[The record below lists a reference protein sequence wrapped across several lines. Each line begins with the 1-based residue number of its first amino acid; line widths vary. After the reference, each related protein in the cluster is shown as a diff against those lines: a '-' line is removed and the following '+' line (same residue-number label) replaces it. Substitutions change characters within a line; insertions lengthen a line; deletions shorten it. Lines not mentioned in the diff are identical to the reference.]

1 MQKQTSLNPIKQ
13 MKKILG
19 ITFLAALIGG
29 AAAIGGYKIFE
40 NNQTGSTITEKQQ
53 LYFANNPLK
62 VSSAGEAN
70 FVQAAAA
77 VSPGVVHIK
86 TTYAASNKGD
96 DGSQMDIFRDFFGGG
111 GRGMPSAPRAASGS
125 GVIISADGYIITNN
139 HVVENAE
146 KVEVVL
152 TDRRKV
158 QATIIGRDPNT
169 DLALIKVNATGLP
182 VVKMGNS
189 DQVQVG
195 EWVLAV
201 GFPLDL
207 QTTVTAGI
215 VSAKARSIGIIGREQ
230 QGNQITEEEYREYQR
245 TGKRPKPAANTSI
258 EAFIQTD
265 AAINPGNSGG
275 ALVNANGELVG
286 INSAIA
292 SQSGYNQGYGFAIP
306 INLARKVVDDFMKY
320 GSVKRGYIGVS
331 FVPLSADNP
340 KEVKTTEIT
349 GLYVSD
355 VVAGGGAAAAG
366 LKAGDVIKK
375 VDGVT
380 IFDSPDLQEKIGRLN
395 PGDKVK
401 LTILRDGV
409 LKDYSVKLK
418 GEASVGIVSANNTKG
433 ATIQKLGAT
442 FAPVSP
448 AQKAKYGLSN
458 GVVVTGITEGKAFD
472 NYGIPKGLIITKV
485 NGISVSTVADVEKA
499 LPQTKNNMISI
510 SGLDGEGTFNYNFP
524 DK

>member
-1 MQKQTSLNPIKQ
+1 

-19 ITFLAALIGG
+19 ITVLAAFIGG
-29 AAAIGGYKIFE
+29 AAAIGGYKLFE
-40 NNQTGSTITEKQQ
+40 RNQTGNTISEKQN

-62 VSSAGEAN
+62 VTSAGSTD

-77 VSPGVVHIK
+77 VAPGVVHIK
-86 TTYAASNKGD
+86 TTYSASGKSQ
-96 DGSQMDIFRDFFGGG
+96 GSSSPFDMMEDFFGGG
-111 GRGMPSAPRAASGS
+111 GRQMQRQPRAASGS
-125 GVIISADGYIITNN
+125 GVIISQDGYIVTNN

-158 QATIIGRDPNT
+158 EAKVIGRDPNT

-189 DQVQVG
+189 DNVQVG

-207 QTTVTAGI
+207 NTTVTAGI
-215 VSAKARSIGIIGREQ
+215 VSAKNRSIGIIGREQ
-230 QGNQITEEEYREYQR
+230 QGNEITEEEYREYQR
-245 TGKRPKPAANTSI
+245 TGKRPERPANTSI
-258 EAFIQTD
+258 ESFIQTD

-306 INLARKVVDDFMKY
+306 VNLARKIVDDFMKY

-331 FVPLSADNP
+331 FVPLSGDEKPADI
-340 KEVKTTEIT
+340 KTNEIS
-349 GLYVSD
+349 GLYVND
-355 VVAGGGAAAAG
+355 VVAKGGAEAAG
-366 LKAGDVIKK
+366 LKSGDVIKK
-375 VDGVT
+375 VDGVV
-380 IFDSPDLQEKIGRLN
+380 INDSPDLQERVGRLN

-401 LTILRDGV
+401 LTVLRDGA
-409 LKDYSVKLK
+409 LKDYMVTLR
-418 GEASVGIVSANNTKG
+418 GEPAANSASSTAATKAVEVS
-433 ATIQKLGAT
+433 KLGAT
-442 FAPVSP
+442 FAPATP
-448 AQKAKYGLSN
+448 AQKSKLGINS
-458 GVVVTGITEGKAFD
+458 GVVVTSVTTGKAFD
-472 NYGIPKGLIITKV
+472 NIGVEKGLIITKV
-485 NGISVSTVADVEKA
+485 NGQPVSTVAEVQKA
-499 LPQTKNNMISI
+499 LPQTRNGMINM
-510 SGLDGEGTFNYNFP
+510 SGVSAQGTFNFSFP
-524 DK
+524 AQ

>member
-1 MQKQTSLNPIKQ
+1 

-40 NNQTGSTITEKQQ
+40 NNQTGSTISEKQQ

-62 VSSAGEAN
+62 VSSTGEVN

-86 TTYAASNKGD
+86 TTYAAPSRGD
-96 DGSQMDIFRDFFGGG
+96 NNSQMDIFRDFFGGG
-111 GRGMPSAPRAASGS
+111 GRSMPSAPRAASGS

-158 QATIIGRDPNT
+158 QATVVGRDPNT

-195 EWVLAV
+195 EWVLAI

-230 QGNQITEEEYREYQR
+230 QGDQITEEEYQEYQR
-245 TGKRPKPAANTSI
+245 TGKRPKQAANTSI

-275 ALVNANGELVG
+275 ALVNANGELIG

-306 INLARKVVDDFMKY
+306 INLARKVVDDIMKY

-331 FVPLSADNP
+331 FVPLSADNS
-340 KEVKTTEIT
+340 KEIKTTEIT
-349 GLYVSD
+349 GLYVND

-380 IFDSPDLQEKIGRLN
+380 IYDSPDLQEKIGRLN

-401 LTILRDGV
+401 LTILRNGE
-409 LKDYSVKLK
+409 LKDYSVTLK
-418 GEASVGIVSANNTKG
+418 GEASVGIVANNTTKG
-433 ATIQKLGAT
+433 ATIEKLGAT
-442 FAPVSP
+442 IAPVTP
-448 AQKAKYGLSN
+448 AQKSKYGLSN

-485 NGISVSTVADVEKA
+485 NGISVSSVADVEKA
-499 LPQTKNNMISI
+499 LPQTRNNMISI
-510 SGLDGEGTFNYNFP
+510 SGLDGGGTFNYNFP

>member
-1 MQKQTSLNPIKQ
+1 

-19 ITFLAALIGG
+19 ITVLAAFIGG

-40 NNQTGSTITEKQQ
+40 RNQIGSTISEKQQ

-62 VSSAGEAN
+62 VSSSGEAD

-86 TTYAASNKGD
+86 TTYAASSRSG
-96 DGSQMDIFRDFFGGG
+96 GSPMDMFEDFFGGG
-111 GRGMPSAPRAASGS
+111 GRRMQSVPRAASGS
-125 GVIISADGYIITNN
+125 GVIISQDGYIVTNN

-158 QATIIGRDPNT
+158 TAKVIGTDPNT
-169 DLALIKVNATGLP
+169 DLALIKVEATNLP

-230 QGNQITEEEYREYQR
+230 QGGQMSEEEYDEYQR
-245 TGKRPKPAANTSI
+245 TGKRPKAPANTSI

-275 ALVNANGELVG
+275 ALVNAKGELVG

-306 INLARKVVDDFMKY
+306 VNLAKKVLDDFMKY

-340 KEVKTTEIT
+340 KDIKTNEIN
-349 GLYVSD
+349 GLYVNE

-366 LKAGDVIKK
+366 IQAGDIIKK

-380 IFDSPDLQEKIGRLN
+380 IYDSPDLQEKIGRLN

-401 LTILRDGV
+401 LSILRGGA
-409 LKDYSVKLK
+409 LKDYTVTLK
-418 GEASVGIVSANNTKG
+418 GESSVGVVAGNSNKG
-433 ATIQKLGAT
+433 ISIEKLGAS
-442 FAPVSP
+442 FAPITP
-448 AQKAKYGLSN
+448 AQKAKYGISN
-458 GVVVTGITEGKAFD
+458 GVVVTGVTEGKAFD
-472 NYGIPKGLIITKV
+472 NYGIPKGLVITKV
-485 NGISVSTVADVEKA
+485 NGQSVNSVADVEKA
-499 LPQTKNNMISI
+499 LPKTSRNDIVNI
-510 SGLDGEGTFNYNFP
+510 SGVDGQGTFSYNFP
-524 DK
+524 IR

>member
-1 MQKQTSLNPIKQ
+1 

-19 ITFLAALIGG
+19 ITVLAAFIGG
-29 AAAIGGYKIFE
+29 AAAIGGYKLIE
-40 NNQTGSTITEKQQ
+40 RNQTGSTISEKQN

-62 VSSAGEAN
+62 VTSAGATD
-70 FVQAAAA
+70 FTQAAAA
-77 VSPGVVHIK
+77 VAPGVVHIK
-86 TTYAASNKGD
+86 TTYSSSGKSQG
-96 DGSQMDIFRDFFGGG
+96 GSSPFDMMEDFFGGG
-111 GRGMPSAPRAASGS
+111 GRQMQRQPRAASGS
-125 GVIISADGYIITNN
+125 GVIISQDGYIVTNN

-158 QATIIGRDPNT
+158 EAKVIGRDPNT

-189 DQVQVG
+189 DNVQVG

-215 VSAKARSIGIIGREQ
+215 VSAKNRSIGIIGREQ
-230 QGNQITEEEYREYQR
+230 QGNEITEEEYREYQR
-245 TGKRPKPAANTSI
+245 TGKRPKAPVNTSI
-258 EAFIQTD
+258 ESFIQTD

-306 INLARKVVDDFMKY
+306 VNLARKIVDDFMKY

-331 FVPLSADNP
+331 FVPLSGDEKPEGIKTN
-340 KEVKTTEIT
+340 EVS
-349 GLYVSD
+349 GLYVND
-355 VVAGGGAAAAG
+355 VVAKGAAEAAG
-366 LKAGDVIKK
+366 LKSGDVIKK
-375 VDGVT
+375 VDGVV
-380 IFDSPDLQEKIGRLN
+380 INDSPDLQERVGRLN

-401 LTILRDGV
+401 LTVLRDGS
-409 LKDYSVKLK
+409 LKDYTVTLK
-418 GEASVGIVSANNTKG
+418 GEASINPAANTAATKSVEVS
-433 ATIQKLGAT
+433 KLGAT
-442 FAPVSP
+442 FAPATP
-448 AQKAKYGLSN
+448 AQKSKLGINS
-458 GVVVTGITEGKAFD
+458 GVVVTSVTTGKAFD
-472 NYGIPKGLIITKV
+472 NIGVEKGLIITKV
-485 NGISVSTVADVEKA
+485 NGQPVSTVAEVQKA
-499 LPQTKNNMISI
+499 LPQTRNGMIYM
-510 SGLDGEGTFNYNFP
+510 SGVSEQGTFNFSFP
-524 DK
+524 AQ